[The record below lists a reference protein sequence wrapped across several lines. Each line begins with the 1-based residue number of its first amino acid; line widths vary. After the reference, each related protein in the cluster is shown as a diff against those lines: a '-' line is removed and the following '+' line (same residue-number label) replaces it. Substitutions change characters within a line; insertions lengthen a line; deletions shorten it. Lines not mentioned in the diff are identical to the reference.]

1 MEQFDSFMNSLVFH
15 CNTGMNRVFYLYEF
29 TPFSLNNPN
38 KIETF
43 IIRVSI
49 LWTDYLTWFEE
60 GIDDIKERYM
70 KRNLWK
76 SQNKVVS
83 KNYKQV
89 GSYWP
94 ALRGYKK

>member
-1 MEQFDSFMNSLVFH
+1 MERFDSFMNSLVFH
-15 CNTGMNRVFYLYEF
+15 CNTGMNRAFYLYEF

-38 KIETF
+38 KIEMF

-60 GIDDIKERYM
+60 GIDIKERYM
-70 KRNLWK
+70 ERNLWK

-89 GSYWP
+89 GHIG
-94 ALRGYKK
+94 RR